1 MRRRTAVITLIILPA
16 VAVAV
21 RAQEPA
27 RERREIIFATPEGTI
42 NLRRGRMGITVN
54 MAADPRD
61 SIGAVVVAVTPGGP
75 ADRAG
80 VRANDVI
87 VRMNNVRLA
96 TGPRDEADGDESRP
110 GRRLINLASR
120 LDPGDTVRLEIRRD
134 SRTHNFTLVAEES
147 DLDRVIERRFPGGRI
162 EIDRMMPG
170 IRVPM
175 PDESR
180 MRVFAFGAGGISDLE
195 LVRVSSELAQ
205 GLGISE
211 GLLVVSVGAD
221 TSLGLRAGDVILTI
235 GGRRPTD
242 PAHAMRIL
250 STYDR
255 NEPIQFEV
263 MRQRQRRTVTGRLPE
278 RSGPRWRV
286 QPNRFEFRLPDQ
298 LREIERMLMEY
309 MRVPGGVPRHRSVEV
324 PSLSPLPVVKS

>member
-1 MRRRTAVITLIILPA
+1 MRRQLFTSTLMLLPV
-16 VAVAV
+16 VAVAAG
-21 RAQEPA
+21 AQEP
-27 RERREIIFATPEGTI
+27 RRLTERREIIFATPQGTI
-42 NLRRGRMGITVN
+42 DLRRARMGVTVSLR
-54 MAADPRD
+54 ADSRD
-61 SIGAVVVAVTPGGP
+61 SIGALVVAVTPGGP

-80 VRANDVI
+80 VRANDI
-87 VRMNNVRLA
+87 ITRMNGVRLA

-120 LDPGDTVRLEIRRD
+120 LDPGDTVRLEVNRD
-134 SRTHNFTLVAEES
+134 GRILNFTLVAEES
-147 DLDRVIERRFPGGRI
+147 DLDRVIERGFPGGRI
-162 EIDRMMPG
+162 EIERMMPG
-170 IRVPM
+170 IRLPL
-175 PDESR
+175 PDERR

-195 LVRVSSELAQ
+195 LVRVSPELAQ

-221 TSLGLRAGDVILTI
+221 TALGLRAGDVILSI

-255 NEPIQFEV
+255 NEQIQFEI

-278 RSGPRWRV
+278 RGGLRWRV
-286 QPNRFEFRLPDQ
+286 EPNSFEFVLP
-298 LREIERMLMEY
+298 E
-309 MRVPGGVPRHRSVEV
+309 VRS
-324 PSLSPLPVVKS
+324 KA